1 MDFSNDNNITIGGIF
16 NVNEF
21 NKAVDNIYNNI
32 AIQQLNITK
41 KQKKLDPN
49 ITPFTTYFYNS
60 IYDINVMLYSLYN
73 IKNININ
80 NINIIMK
87 KNYRWLKLYILLL
100 LLLII
105 IHLIQSI

>member
-1 MDFSNDNNITIGGIF
+1 MDFSNDNNITIGEIF
-16 NVNEF
+16 NVNQF
-21 NKAVDNIYNNI
+21 NKPVNNI

-41 KQKKLDPN
+41 KQKILDPN
-49 ITPFTTYFYNS
+49 ITPFSTYFYDS
-60 IYDINVMLYSLYN
+60 IYDTNVMLYSLYN
-73 IKNININ
+73 IKNINID
-80 NINIIMK
+80 NINSIMK